1 MPWSRQFSAPIVLK
15 DGRVIGTLGDAREMM
30 LAIPELHRHE
40 AIWRAA
46 ADLLNEAAAF
56 QDLVPDAE
64 GQLLR
69 ALKAEGLLW
78 AI

>member
-1 MPWSRQFSAPIVLK
+1 MRWSRQFSAPILK

-40 AIWRAA
+40 AIWPAA

-64 GQLLR
+64 DQVLR